1 MILRGLI
8 KLLIVTIID
17 AILEEKL
24 MNTSVNIQKRL
35 YVLISKDLTPVY
47 GCVQGG
53 HAVAQYLLE
62 HPKQNWNNQYLIY
75 LYANVNT
82 WKRKL
87 DMFGLDYSSFREPDL
102 DNALTAIAVEDD
114 GKMFKNLK
122 LVE

>member
-1 MILRGLI
+1 
-8 KLLIVTIID
+8 
-17 AILEEKL
+17 
-24 MNTSVNIQKRL
+24 MNTLANIQKRL
-35 YVLISKDLTPVY
+35 YVLISNELDPVY

-62 HPKQNWNNQYLIY
+62 HPKQSWNNQYLIY
-75 LYANVNT
+75 LYANIDK

-87 DMFGLDYSSFREPDL
+87 DLFELDYSYFKEPDL
-102 DNALTAIAVEDD
+102 NNAITAIAVEDD

>member
-1 MILRGLI
+1 
-8 KLLIVTIID
+8 
-17 AILEEKL
+17 
-24 MNTSVNIQKRL
+24 MNTLTNTQKRL
-35 YVLISKDLTPVY
+35 YVLISKDLNPVY

-75 LYANVNT
+75 LYANVDV

-102 DNALTAIAVEDD
+102 DNVLTALAVEDE

>member
-1 MILRGLI
+1 
-8 KLLIVTIID
+8 
-17 AILEEKL
+17 
-24 MNTSVNIQKRL
+24 MNTLTNTQKRL
-35 YVLISKDLTPVY
+35 YVLISKDLEPVY
-47 GCVQGG
+47 ACVQGG

-62 HPKQNWNNQYLIY
+62 HPKQDWNNQYLIY
-75 LYANVNT
+75 LYANVDN

-102 DNALTAIAVEDD
+102 DNALTALAVEDE

>member
-1 MILRGLI
+1 MNIL
-8 KLLIVTIID
+8 T
-17 AILEEKL
+17 
-24 MNTSVNIQKRL
+24 NTQKRL
-35 YVLISKDLTPVY
+35 YVLISKDLNPVY

-62 HPKQNWNNQYLIY
+62 HPKQDWNNQYLIY
-75 LYANVNT
+75 LYANVNV

-102 DNALTAIAVEDD
+102 DNALTALAVEDE